1 MAKIQNVMATSIKLD
16 TVGAAES
23 LKSFNTQIRAV
34 TNAWKAAEIQQ
45 RSAGNSLAAAEAK
58 YNGLGQ
64 TIDILKNKIEL
75 LKSRQSALDTST
87 SDGANSYNKYGSQIA
102 NAERRLA
109 SLTAQ
114 QSRAQSS
121 LTYYKS
127 GLGGLQRTYQTI
139 SDVSS
144 TYVNR
149 LKAEGRTQEANKAQ
163 LSSYRMQLGNLTNQ
177 YKLQTEELNR
187 IATASGKSSE
197 AYQRQKQRVD
207 QAATSLAKTK
217 SEISSLEGTMRSY
230 NSGLTGLQNS
240 YRSITTVSNSYV
252 NRLKAEGRTQEA
264 NKAQMSTYAHQIK
277 NLTAQYK
284 IQAQELD
291 RIVAASGKSSNAF
304 KEQQVK
310 VNQTA
315 ASIGKA
321 KSQMNSLNEAMH
333 KANPTIWDRLK
344 QKITGVNA
352 EGERTHKTFKE
363 VFAGSFLGNTLS
375 NALSNAGSALKGIVK
390 TGMELNGTAGAINS
404 RFKAMGLSSR
414 DIKQLDNQMNRLKT
428 TTRASAKDISDI
440 QARMTNW
447 SQIGRRGARQM
458 TEAIAGIGDS
468 SKLTGQ
474 QMSQM
479 SAGLMRVGA
488 TGKVTLSSLN
498 RVTKVAPSF
507 YSTLAKGAGMSEDK
521 LKSLLASGKVTT
533 KQFQQWM
540 AASSKTAAQSEK
552 DFSRTQAGAKQAIQQ
567 EWNDLQKT
575 MAKPLFDAKSSGLQS
590 LHHLLASP
598 EIKKG
603 AEAIGDGISKAVG
616 YLDKHSKTITRI
628 ASDLMLIVVDIAKDV
643 WKDFAKILGDIG
655 DALGLTSKNAKDSK
669 DPLKTVKNVLD
680 CLAKNK
686 TAIKFIAGYLVTIA
700 TIKTFKPVTTGIGAI
715 ATSAY
720 GAYRKVHALHAGFK
734 DINAIDKF
742 KGPEKAFAQLGNE
755 ASKAGKI
762 IANLFSKD
770 KGGGA
775 AGKLGGALQSVHSAK
790 GFSGL
795 STAGKVATGF
805 SGAAVAV
812 DATASIIKGFK
823 DRKGSKKQFEDIG
836 KGMGSGIGGGI
847 GLFFG
852 GPMGA
857 AIGSAIGK
865 KVGAWGGAAV
875 KKFQDGWKKNKP
887 PKNFWSIENLGWS
900 TKDTFKKIGK
910 AWDSYHKS
918 QQKRQSQMQK
928 EQAKQTKKEQAEA
941 KKRQKAWN
949 SYWSKVGKGWNS
961 YWSKVGRNAQKGQKN
976 LQKSSS
982 NFQKKAK
989 SAWSRHWKES
999 SKTVGNWATQSKKS
1013 YEKGIKYLKKDFS
1026 SYTIGAK
1033 KSWKNHWNSLT
1044 KSVSN
1049 FWTKS
1054 QKAGAKGAKA
1064 LQKSLKNHHRAEEK
1078 LYKKAYTAIRKT
1090 QDDFNKN
1097 MQKDH
1102 GNMLKALLDTSND
1115 RLKDLHK
1122 AFSDGFDNIRNKASK
1137 TWDTM
1142 RKDSS
1147 SWGSKMNSWFS
1158 SFSKSWNKGWGNLSS
1173 AVSGIWSKAWDKMKS
1188 LAHSGMQGLV
1198 NIVNKGIS
1206 AVNTVIGFFGGSKST
1221 FKQVK
1226 LATGTG
1232 MLGGVRRAITKPTLA
1247 VVNDGSDSPETDNKE
1262 ALYRP
1267 ATGEFSIFQGRNTP
1281 ALLMPGD
1288 EVLNATE
1295 TKLAMRAA
1303 GFEHFAGG
1311 TGFLGDIG
1319 KFFGGIGNWIGG
1331 ATDKLK
1337 KWFDT
1342 AENVIKNPGK
1352 YLDGIFH
1359 WDRISLDHGA
1369 FLQIA
1374 QGGFKAAKKQ
1384 VSQFWKTLWNMVSGQ
1399 LDGGGAEGGLL
1410 GAVEKYGKGHPYVW
1424 GAAGPDSFDCSGLVM
1439 YALKHAFGVSFP
1451 HYSGAQFSR
1460 TVAVSDPQPGDLVFY
1475 GRGGSQHVGV
1485 YAGGGKYFS
1494 AMSPAAG
1501 IGMSAVG
1508 SGAQY
1513 RRIPGLKGEGAT
1525 STGPKA
1531 SKGLEA
1537 FVKKTVGSGFW
1548 KFISKLGDLFGIGA
1562 EVANPGGMGVA
1573 RWEQSVV
1580 RALKKNGFAATPFQ
1594 VSSWMKVI
1602 QRESNGNPGA
1612 VNNWDSNARAGWPTK
1627 GLVQTRQDT
1636 FDTNAFP
1643 GHTNVF
1649 NGYDDLLAGIH
1660 YAAKKYGRGSYM
1672 FSRVAAYGYANGG
1685 IISNPQVAA
1694 LAEDG
1699 IPETVIPWDITK
1711 RGQAYQLINQT
1722 LKAFGSTDKN
1732 DSKSESTDNKTDQ
1745 AILSTLEQILLVL
1758 DGLDNSNQPI
1768 VNRIEVKLG
1777 NSVVQRMTKIVQR
1790 KLRDNQI
1797 RGRLN
1802 ISGLR

>member
-34 TNAWKAAEIQQ
+34 TNAWQAAEIQQ

-64 TIDILKNKIEL
+64 TIDVLKNKIEL
-75 LKSRQSALDTST
+75 LKTRQSALDMST

-207 QAATSLAKTK
+207 QTATSLAKTK

-240 YRSITTVSNSYV
+240 YKSITTVSNSYV
-252 NRLKAEGRTQEA
+252 SRLKAEGRTQEA
-264 NKAQMSTYAHQIK
+264 NKAQMSTYANQIK

-291 RIVAASGKSSNAF
+291 RIAAASGKSSSAF

-321 KSQMNSLNEAMH
+321 KSQMNSLNSAMH

-363 VFAGSFLGNTLS
+363 VFAGSFLGN
-375 NALSNAGSALKGIVK
+375 ALSNAISNAGTALKGVVK

-414 DIKQLDNQMNRLKT
+414 DIKQLDSQMDRLKR
-428 TTRASAKDISDI
+428 TTRASAQDIADI
-440 QARMTNW
+440 QSRMTNW

-507 YSTLAKGAGMSEDK
+507 YSTLAKGARMSEDK
-521 LKSLLASGKVTT
+521 LKSLLASGRVTT
-533 KQFQQWM
+533 KQFQEWM
-540 AASSKTAAQSEK
+540 ANSSKTAAQSEK
-552 DFSRTQAGAKQAIQQ
+552 DFSKTQAGAKQAIQK
-567 EWNDLQKT
+567 EWNDLQRT
-575 MAKPLFDAKSSGLQS
+575 MTKPLFDAKSSGLQS
-590 LHHLLASP
+590 LQHLLASP

-603 AEAIGDGISKAVG
+603 AEAIGDGISKAVE
-616 YLDKHSKTITRI
+616 YLDKHSKTITKI
-628 ASDLMLIVVDIAKDV
+628 ASDLMSIVVDIAKDV
-643 WKDFAKILGDIG
+643 WKDFATILGDIG
-655 DALGLTSKNAKDSK
+655 QAFGITGKNAKDSK

-680 CLAKNK
+680 GLAKNK
-686 TAIKFIAGYLVTIA
+686 TAIKLISGYLVTIA

-734 DINAIDKF
+734 DINAIKKF

-805 SGAAVAV
+805 SGAAVAA
-812 DATASIIKGFK
+812 DATVSIIKGFK

-857 AIGSAIGK
+857 AIGATIGK

-887 PKNFWSIENLGWS
+887 PKNVWSIENLGWS

-910 AWDSYHKS
+910 AWDGYQKD
-918 QQKRQSQMQK
+918 QKKRQSQMQK
-928 EQAKQTKKEQAEA
+928 QQAQQTKKEQAEA

-961 YWSKVGRNAQKGQKN
+961 YWSKVGKNAQKGQKN
-976 LQKSSS
+976 LQKASAS
-982 NFQKKAK
+982 FQKKAK
-989 SAWSRHWKES
+989 GAWSR
-999 SKTVGNWATQSKKS
+999 
-1013 YEKGIKYLKKDFS
+1013 
-1026 SYTIGAK
+1026 
-1033 KSWKNHWNSLT
+1033 HWNSLT

-1054 QKAGAKGAKA
+1054 QKAGEKGAKA
-1064 LQKSLKNHHRAEEK
+1064 LQKSLKNHHRAEQE
-1078 LYKKAYTAIRKT
+1078 LYKKAYTALRKT
-1090 QDDFNKN
+1090 QDDFNRN
-1097 MQKDH
+1097 MQKGH
-1102 GNMLKALLDTSND
+1102 GNMLKALLDTSSD

-1122 AFSDGFDNIRNKASK
+1122 AFSDGFDNIRDKASK

-1142 RKDSS
+1142 RKDSGT
-1147 SWGSKMNSWFS
+1147 WGSKMNSWFS
-1158 SFSKSWNKGWGNLSS
+1158 SFSKGWNKGWNTLSF
-1173 AVSGIWSKAWDKMKS
+1173 AVSSIWSNAWDKMKS

-1206 AVNTVIGFFGGSKST
+1206 AVNSVISFFGGRKTT

-1232 MLGGVRRAITKPTLA
+1232 MLGGVRRAITKTTLA
-1247 VVNDGSDSPETDNKE
+1247 VVNDGTDSPETGNKE

-1288 EVLNATE
+1288 EILNATE

-1311 TGFLGDIG
+1311 TGFMSDVS

-1342 AENVIKNPGK
+1342 AEAVIKNPGK

-1359 WDRISLDHGA
+1359 WSNISLDHGA

-1374 QGGFKAAKKQ
+1374 QGGFKKAKDQ
-1384 VSQFWKTLWNMVSGQ
+1384 VGQFWKTLWNMVSGQ
-1399 LDGGGAEGGLL
+1399 FDGGGAEGGLL
-1410 GAVEKYGKGHPYVW
+1410 GAVEKYGKGHSYVW

-1460 TVAVSDPQPGDLVFY
+1460 TVAVSDPQPGDLVFF
-1475 GRGGSQHVGV
+1475 GPGGSEHVGV
-1485 YAGGGKYFS
+1485 YAGHGQYWS
-1494 AMSPAAG
+1494 AMSPSSTPN
-1501 IGMSAVG
+1501 IGMSTVA
-1508 SGAQY
+1508 SGPGHASY
-1513 RRIPGLKGEGAT
+1513 RRIPGLKGEGA
-1525 STGPKA
+1525 SSSGPKA
-1531 SKGLEA
+1531 SKGLET

-1562 EVANPGGMGVA
+1562 EVNNPGGFGVQ
-1573 RWEQSVV
+1573 RWEQTVI

-1594 VSSWMKVI
+1594 VSSCMRVI
-1602 QRESNGNPGA
+1602 QRESNGDPSV
-1612 VNNWDSNARAGWPTK
+1612 VNHWDPNARAGHPSK
-1627 GLVQTRQDT
+1627 GLVQTIQPT
-1636 FDTNAFP
+1636 FDAYAFP
-1643 GHTNVF
+1643 GHHNIF
-1649 NGYDDLLAGIH
+1649 NGFDDLLAGINYMKH
-1660 YAAKKYGRGSYM
+1660 RYGTGSWA
-1672 FSRVAAYGYANGG
+1672 FNRVAAYGYAHGG

-1722 LKAFGSTDKN
+1722 LKAFGSTDKT

-1758 DGLDNSNQPI
+1758 AGLDNSNQPI
-1768 VNRIEVKLG
+1768 VNKIEVKLG
-1777 NSVVQRMTKIVQR
+1777 NSVVQRMTKVVQR